1 MTSIINFITSCIVT
15 SIIAMSMIIKSFV
28 DKDPQNTYN
37 SFFFRVLYQDIE
49 VWKNVK
55 KIRLDGERNIRI
67 NTLLSYYSLREPRMD
82 PKRVYTCDCTVC
94 CYHFIYWRPDLHYS
108 VFKHLWDQCVITF
121 SIFTC
126 TYLHVKFSIRV
137 ACSTLMEIEMNSSIY
152 VLNFTWKLRQFVSP
166 IAF

>member
-1 MTSIINFITSCIVT
+1 
-15 SIIAMSMIIKSFV
+15 MSMIIKSFV

-55 KIRLDGERNIRI
+55 KIRLDGERNTRI

-94 CYHFIYWRPDLHYS
+94 CYHFIY
-108 VFKHLWDQCVITF
+108 
-121 SIFTC
+121 
-126 TYLHVKFSIRV
+126 
-137 ACSTLMEIEMNSSIY
+137 
-152 VLNFTWKLRQFVSP
+152 
-166 IAF
+166 